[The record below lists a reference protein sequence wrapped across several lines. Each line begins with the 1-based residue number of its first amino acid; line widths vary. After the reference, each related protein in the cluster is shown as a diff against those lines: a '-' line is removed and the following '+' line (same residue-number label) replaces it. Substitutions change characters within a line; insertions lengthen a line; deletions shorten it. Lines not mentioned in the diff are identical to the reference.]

1 MMRGIAEE
9 KRREA
14 VRLYLLGLPYEEIA
28 RRLGISAGSVV
39 NIIREAESG
48 SLVLPGIPSD
58 RIPYLRRIASGLRRK
73 GAEMPQALRDSLRR
87 KFEELGIRAEIL
99 DEWLKLFEKL
109 GEEKGCSA
117 GRGEIEA
124 LAEEKERLEGEIEE
138 LRRRLSA
145 CKAELSGKE
154 EALRR
159 LSELGFGEEELLRL
173 HSFLSRT
180 SRKEGI
186 EGEKLKDKFFSYLS
200 TFAELTELERRREE
214 EARKVRELERRR
226 EILEG
231 ENEELEARRKAL
243 EREISEI
250 VREAARKL
258 EELLAVLLRAG
269 ELMADVAALPASRR
283 SEEEG
288 PSAPPGSDDQTCR
301 NPKRMSKRDGEKA

>member
-1 MMRGIAEE
+1 M
-9 KRREA
+9 
-14 VRLYLLGLPYEEIA
+14 RLYLLGLPYEEIA
-28 RRLGISAGSVV
+28 RRLGISVGSVV

-58 RIPYLRRIASGLRRK
+58 RIPYLRRLASGLRRR

-87 KFEELGIRAEIL
+87 RFEEIGVKAEIF
-99 DEWLKLFEKL
+99 DEWLKLSEKL
-109 GEEKGCSA
+109 EGAAGRGCSA
-117 GRGEIEA
+117 GRKEIEA
-124 LAEEKERLEGEIEE
+124 LAEEMERFREEKEKLESEVEDLKHRLSLYKEVRREFEE
-138 LRRRLSA
+138 LLSK
-145 CKAELSGKE
+145 KAKLEAEISGKE

-186 EGEKLKDKFFSYLS
+186 EEEKLKDKFFSYLS

-231 ENEELEARRKAL
+231 ENEELEARRKSL

-258 EELLAVLLRAG
+258 EELLGVLLRAG
-269 ELMADVAALPASRR
+269 ELMADVAALPVSRR

-288 PSAPPGSDDQTCR
+288 PSAPPPR
-301 NPKRMSKRDGEKA
+301 PE